1 MGMNPSGVSTIASN
15 GCARPRMYASGATS
29 MVPAAM
35 SRGIDSGST
44 MSCSASYSGRRY
56 GSIFSYSVPG
66 RKPSRSPASTAGR
79 VRMIR
84 LTCLVCSACT
94 AFAMAR

>member
-1 MGMNPSGVSTIASN
+1 
-15 GCARPRMYASGATS
+15 MYANGATS

-56 GSIFSYSVPG
+56 GSIFSDSVPG
-66 RKPSRSPASTAGR
+66 R
-79 VRMIR
+79 
-84 LTCLVCSACT
+84 
-94 AFAMAR
+94 

>member
-1 MGMNPSGVSTIASN
+1 MMNESFRV
-15 GCARPRMYASGATS
+15 RPRMYASGAIS
-29 MVPAAM
+29 IVPAAI
-35 SRGIDSGST
+35 SRGIESGSS

-56 GSIFSYSVPG
+56 GSIFSYRVPG

-84 LTCLVCSACT
+84 LTSLACSAFT
-94 AFAMAR
+94 ALAMAR